1 MAPYKYSVED
11 TENTAK
17 AAGLS
22 LSISMK
28 DSVEI
33 CNFIRGK
40 NLKKSVETLK
50 QIAEK
55 KRALPLRRF
64 NQNRGHKPGIGPG
77 AYPVNTC
84 NEIIKILENAEANA
98 QFKGLNTTHLIIN
111 HIRAHKAATPYHAG
125 RQRRRKMKRT
135 NVEVVVSEGA
145 GHEKTK
151 ESPKGKEHAKEHKP
165 EHEAKHEHPAEHTS
179 AEKHAVHADHT
190 HEHEA
195 AKHEP
200 TKKAA
205 EPKHKAPAKE
215 KKTAPK
221 EGA

>member
-1 MAPYKYSVED
+1 MTTYRYSVQD
-11 TENTAK
+11 VENTAK

-40 NLKKSVETLK
+40 NLKKSVEALK

-64 NQNRGHKPGIGPG
+64 NQNRGHKPGVGPG

-84 NEIIKILENAEANA
+84 TAIIKILENAEANA
-98 QFKGLNTTHLIIN
+98 QFKGLNTTHLVIS

-135 NVEVVVSEGA
+135 NVEVVVSEEA

-151 ESPKGKEHAKEHKP
+151 ESPKEKGHTKEHKP
-165 EHEAKHEHPAEHTS
+165 EHEAKVAHTTEHAPTEAHAHTT
-179 AEKHAVHADHT
+179 HT

-200 TKKAA
+200 AKKAA
-205 EPKHKAPAKE
+205 EPKPKAPAKE